1 MTTEMK
7 INTEMMTKKMI
18 MIMKIVMTTEMTMI
32 TKMTMTMTMQGK
44 KETPVKKTAA
54 AAAATPTKVRH
65 HDSFCPMSLTIFLT
79 IFLMM

>member
-32 TKMTMTMTMQGK
+32 TKMTMTMQGK